1 MNRATMLAMADDEK
15 VGLIKERRSGM
26 TKNTLFTTITQKLVF
41 GGLLAVTAVA
51 TAGCIWMF
59 LTRNPTTITD
69 DSIREEISPVVKLVT
84 YEYNFTQLLSIDE
97 AGNPLGWENPFTSK
111 RYVATIDGK
120 ADIGIDADKMKTEIK
135 RVDMTDENSEVKGV
149 KVILPHSEITS
160 FSTDPKTL
168 KKYVEDNGFLN
179 WNQVSTDD
187 LNSLLKQAE
196 KDQTKKVM
204 ESNMLKESDDRAR
217 GLIEKQVKALCGDDV
232 DVSIVFEKEE

>member
-1 MNRATMLAMADDEK
+1 MIRAVMLTMEDDRK
-15 VGLIKERRSGM
+15 VGLIKERQSKM
-26 TKNTLFTTITQKLVF
+26 TKSTLFTTITQKLVF
-41 GGLLAVTAVA
+41 GGLLVVTAV
-51 TAGCIWMF
+51 TTVGCIWMY

-69 DSIREEISPVVKLVT
+69 DSIREEITPVVKLVT

-120 ADIGIDADKMKTEIK
+120 ADIGIDADKMKTDIK
-135 RVDMTDENSEVKGV
+135 RVDMNNENSEVKSV
-149 KVILPHSEITS
+149 EVTLPHSEITS
-160 FSTDPKTL
+160 FSTDPNTL

-187 LNSLLKQAE
+187 LNSLLKQAKKE
-196 KDQTKKVM
+196 QTKKVK

-217 GLIEKQVKALCGDDV
+217 SLIEKQVKALCGDDV
-232 DVSIVFEKEE
+232 EVSVTFK

>member
-1 MNRATMLAMADDEK
+1 MIRAVMYTMEDDGE
-15 VGLIKERRSGM
+15 VRPIKERRSRM
-26 TKNTLFTTITQKLVF
+26 TRTNLFTTITQKLIF

-51 TAGCIWMF
+51 TAGCIWLY

-69 DSIREEISPVVKLVT
+69 DSIREEIAPVVKLVT

-120 ADIGIDADKMKTEIK
+120 ADIGIDADKMKIEIK
-135 RVDMTDENSEVKGV
+135 RVDMNDENSEVKSV
-149 KVILPHSEITS
+149 KVTLPHSEITS
-160 FSTDPKTL
+160 FSTDPNTL

-179 WNQVSTDD
+179 SNQVSTDD
-187 LNSLLKQAE
+187 LNGLLKQAKKE
-196 KDQTKKVM
+196 QTKKVE
-204 ESNMLKESDDRAR
+204 ESDMLKESDDRAS

-232 DVSIVFEKEE
+232 DINVTFK

>member
-1 MNRATMLAMADDEK
+1 
-15 VGLIKERRSGM
+15 M
-26 TKNTLFTTITQKLVF
+26 TKNKLFTTITQKLVF

-51 TAGCIWMF
+51 TVGCIWMF

-69 DSIREEISPVVKLVT
+69 DSIREEITPVVKLVT
-84 YEYNFTQLLSIDE
+84 YEYDFTQLLSIDE

-111 RYVATIDGK
+111 LATIDGK
-120 ADIGIDADKMKTEIK
+120 ADIGINAEKMKIEIE
-135 RVDMTDENSEVKGV
+135 RVDKSDENSEVKGV
-149 KVILPHSEITS
+149 KVVLPHSTITS
-160 FSTDPKTL
+160 FSTDPNTL

-187 LNSLLKQAE
+187 LNGLLRQAE

-232 DVSIVFEKEE
+232 DVNVAFK

>member
-1 MNRATMLAMADDEK
+1 MAK
-15 VGLIKERRSGM
+15 
-26 TKNTLFTTITQKLVF
+26 TKFLTTIPQKVAF
-41 GGLLAVTAVA
+41 GGLVVVTVLAVAW
-51 TAGCIWMF
+51 GIWMS
-59 LTRNPTTITD
+59 LTRNPTTISD
-69 DSIREEISPVVKLVT
+69 DSIREEITPVVKLVT

-135 RVDMTDENSEVKGV
+135 RADMNDENSEVKGV
-149 KVILPHSEITS
+149 KVTLPHSTITS
-160 FSTDPKTL
+160 FSTDPNTL

-187 LNSLLKQAE
+187 LNSLLKQAK

-232 DVSIVFEKEE
+232 DVSVVFK

>member
-1 MNRATMLAMADDEK
+1 MIRAVMLTMEDDRK
-15 VGLIKERRSGM
+15 VGLIKERQSRM
-26 TKNTLFTTITQKLVF
+26 TKSTLFTTITQKLVF
-41 GGLLAVTAVA
+41 GGLLVVTAV
-51 TAGCIWMF
+51 TTVGCIWMY

-69 DSIREEISPVVKLVT
+69 DSIREEITPVVKLVT

-120 ADIGIDADKMKTEIK
+120 ADIGINAEKMKIEIE
-135 RVDMTDENSEVKGV
+135 RVDKSDENSEVKGV
-149 KVILPHSEITS
+149 KVVLPHSTITS
-160 FSTDPKTL
+160 FSTDPNTL

-187 LNSLLKQAE
+187 LNGLLRQAE

-232 DVSIVFEKEE
+232 DVNVAFK

>member
-1 MNRATMLAMADDEK
+1 MIRAAMRTMEDDGK
-15 VGLIKERRSGM
+15 VELIKERRNRM
-26 TKNTLFTTITQKLVF
+26 AKTNLFTTITQKLVF

-51 TAGCIWMF
+51 TAGCIWMY

-69 DSIREEISPVVKLVT
+69 DSIREEITPVVKLVT

-120 ADIGIDADKMKTEIK
+120 ADIGINADKVKTEIK
-135 RVDMTDENSEVKGV
+135 RVDMNDKSSEVKSV
-149 KVILPHSEITS
+149 KVTLPHSEITS
-160 FSTDPKTL
+160 FSTDPNTL

-187 LNSLLKQAE
+187 LNGLLKQAKKE
-196 KDQTKKVM
+196 QTKKVK

-232 DVSIVFEKEE
+232 DVNVTFK